1 MNKEK
6 KKRLYYYLF
15 DWANS
20 PYSTIIITFIFSS
33 YFVNVIAENK
43 VQGTS
48 LWGWTIALSGF
59 FISPCDQEII
69 FSGLAIEILIL
80 SKLVKFGFSTS
91 FVKLS
96 INNSFKFFYLK
107 VPR

>member
-43 VQGTS
+43 VQGRNWDYGPRIGES
-48 LWGWTIALSGF
+48 LDL
-59 FISPCDQEII
+59 
-69 FSGLAIEILIL
+69 
-80 SKLVKFGFSTS
+80 FGFAKRSW
-91 FVKLS
+91 
-96 INNSFKFFYLK
+96 
-107 VPR
+107 

>member
-48 LWGWTIALSGF
+48 LWGWTIALSGI
-59 FISPCDQEII
+59 FIALLSPI
-69 FSGLAIEILIL
+69 FGILADANKKL
-80 SKLVKFGFSTS
+80 SKTIILLSTIIVCS
-91 FVKLS
+91 KPLYS
-96 INNSFKFFYLK
+96 LFY
-107 VPR
+107 P

>member
-1 MNKEK
+1 MNKDR
-6 KKRLYYYLF
+6 KKRFYYYLF

-48 LWGWTIALSGF
+48 LWGWTIALSGI
-59 FISPCDQEII
+59 FIALLSPI
-69 FSGLAIEILIL
+69 FGILADANKNFL
-80 SKLVKFGFSTS
+80 KL
-91 FVKLS
+91 L
-96 INNSFKFFYLK
+96 FYYQL
-107 VPR
+107 

>member
-1 MNKEK
+1 MNKE

-48 LWGWTIALSGF
+48 LGDGQLLYREF
-59 FISPCDQEII
+59 LLLC
-69 FSGLAIEILIL
+69 
-80 SKLVKFGFSTS
+80 
-91 FVKLS
+91 
-96 INNSFKFFYLK
+96 
-107 VPR
+107 